1 MDSMLVYRG
10 LDVGTAKPAQSE
22 RGGVPHHLIDLV
34 DPSASFSVQDWLARA
49 REALAE
55 IAQRG
60 RRALFVGGTAFYLKA
75 LTEGLFEGPPVN
87 PRLRAEL
94 EGRFDAEG
102 GEALHAELLP
112 KGVILSV
119 VNPGFVRTPLTDR
132 NAFPMPFLVDADT
145 AARRIV
151 DGLATDRFEVTFP
164 RRFAYLMKLLR
175 ILPYGLFFAITRR
188 LRPAAAD
195 KA

>member
-1 MDSMLVYRG
+1 MC
-10 LDVGTAKPAQSE
+10 
-22 RGGVPHHLIDLV
+22 
-34 DPSASFSVQDWLARA
+34 
-49 REALAE
+49 
-55 IAQRG
+55 
-60 RRALFVGGTAFYLKA
+60 
-75 LTEGLFEGPPVN
+75 
-87 PRLRAEL
+87 
-94 EGRFDAEG
+94 
-102 GEALHAELLP
+102 EALHAELLP